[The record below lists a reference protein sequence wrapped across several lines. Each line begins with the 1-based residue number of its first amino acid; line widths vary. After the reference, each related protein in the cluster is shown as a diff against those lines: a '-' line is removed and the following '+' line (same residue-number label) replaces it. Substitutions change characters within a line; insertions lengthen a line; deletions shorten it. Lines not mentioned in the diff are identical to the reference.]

1 MIHVLVAI
9 NDPRN
14 GALGK
19 RIDGIS
25 IESFIELEP
34 AVIPAPRFSLG
45 RDFIGVHR
53 AKFRFEGRQTWVGNW
68 CWDSLAMK
76 DSEAAKLIACCLA
89 QRNAEFPVW
98 SVQSASG
105 GAAIALSDKVAA
117 GKTVTPMEIVDAMN
131 AERVGRRG

>member
-1 MIHVLVAI
+1 MVQKILRMARKGVRVVYVPGNH
-9 NDPRN
+9 DD
-14 GALGK
+14 
-19 RIDGIS
+19 RI
-25 IESFIELEP
+25 
-34 AVIPAPRFSLG
+34 

-53 AKFRFEGRQTWVGNW
+53 AKFHFEGRQTWVGNW

-98 SVQSASG
+98 SVQEASG
-105 GAAIALSDKVAA
+105 DAATALSDKVAA

-131 AERVGRRG
+131 AEHVGRRG